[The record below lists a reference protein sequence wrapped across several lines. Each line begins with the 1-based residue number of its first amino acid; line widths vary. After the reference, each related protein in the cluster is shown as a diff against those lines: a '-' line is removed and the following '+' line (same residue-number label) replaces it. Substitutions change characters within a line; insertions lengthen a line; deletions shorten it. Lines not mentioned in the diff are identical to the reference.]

1 VEEKLFNLNKIQQNN
16 QRDLSNLNFQI
27 NKINVKTNDQKNILM
42 DKNKENS
49 SLIKQIKEE
58 KEINNKLYNELNNK
72 DKELYTSKEQLGIAN
87 DDLSKLEN
95 SYDQLKISYNK
106 NNNDLNVINSNFLTE
121 KARNEETEKN
131 NKALENNILEK
142 EEILK
147 KEKEENIELNKDI
160 NQLELDTNFLIK
172 QLEGFKTHI
181 FIMSDANKNMVK
193 ELENVLI
200 RDEKI
205 EYALGRDEI
214 MEDIKDQ
221 NRNIV
226 LNSRKNVNEIMNGY
240 NEINVNNNNRKLSYE
255 YDSNATDKNKQT
267 NNSKDNINMNNNSN
281 FKKFQNNEN
290 DDNELN
296 NNINQESENNNEEIL
311 NDKKENKKIENEE
324 EIEDKSKE

>member
-16 QRDLSNLNFQI
+16 QSDLSNLNFQI
-27 NKINVKTNDQKNILM
+27 NKLNVKTNDQKNILM

-214 MEDIKDQ
+214 LEDIKDQ

-311 NDKKENKKIENEE
+311 NDKKDN
-324 EIEDKSKE
+324 